1 MNRLKPPMKQ
11 DITTGPIPLENE
23 QTSPGLSVFVPL
35 YNEADILEKNVLALT
50 DHLNRLDVSYEV
62 ILGSNGSTDNTP
74 QVGSHLADAFERI
87 SFFQLALRGPGLA
100 FAEALKR
107 AEYNHFLCV
116 DIDLSVELAFIERA
130 LAALTEYDAVVGSK
144 QVNTQKRPVYRIL
157 ASEIFI
163 AFSKCLLKMPYRD
176 YAIGAKAYRTDTI
189 RIFLPRIDRHTFYT
203 QELLYQLQ
211 RSGRRIIEIP
221 VSCSDRRKSKFNLI
235 HEGIYRHAKLF
246 ELWMRSKKDR

>member
-1 MNRLKPPMKQ
+1 MKK
-11 DITTGPIPLENE
+11 DIATKPIPVQSER
-23 QTSPGLSVFVPL
+23 TSSGLSVFIPL

-74 QVGSHLADAFERI
+74 QVGSHLADAFARI
-87 SFFQLALRGPGLA
+87 SFFQLPLRGPGLA

-107 AEYNHFLCV
+107 AKYGYFLCV

-130 LAALTEYDAVVGSK
+130 VKALAENDAVVGAK
-144 QVNTQKRPVYRIL
+144 LVATQKRPLYRIL

-176 YAIGAKAYRTDTI
+176 YAIGAKAYRTDAI
-189 RIFLPRIDRHTFYT
+189 RRFLPRIDRHTFYT
-203 QELLYQLQ
+203 QEILYQLQ
-211 RSGRRIIEIP
+211 RSGKRIIEIQ
-221 VSCSDRRKSKFNLI
+221 VSCNDRRKSKFNLI